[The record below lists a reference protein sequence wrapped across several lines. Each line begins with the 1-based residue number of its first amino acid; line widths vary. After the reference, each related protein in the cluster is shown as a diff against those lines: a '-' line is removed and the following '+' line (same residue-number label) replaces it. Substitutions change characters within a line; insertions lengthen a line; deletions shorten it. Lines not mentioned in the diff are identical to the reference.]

1 MSEGSSAVLL
11 STCAEACGELSELVA
26 AIYGLVSA
34 DGSAA
39 TLKQDK
45 SVFTL
50 ADGLVQALL
59 RRLLAPHVASIVGEE
74 DESEISVDRPPF
86 RAGELIA
93 PAELEA
99 LVLRTRDRVDAL
111 SGQLAG
117 GAFADLTPFI
127 DPIDGTREFASRK
140 GEQCTICIGFA
151 TLTGAAHAGIV
162 YRPLT
167 SPPTF
172 ALGCAAE
179 GVARSSLGG
188 GGGGAPRTHTPA
200 GRGGGR
206 RLVCSNGRLSEFVIA
221 LGERLGGGL
230 VRAGGAGNKALLLLE
245 GEASCYIQD
254 RGVSRWDSCAAQAV
268 LEAHGGCFAKL
279 AAVAAEP
286 GSRASYTYLASATN
300 ADFEPG
306 LAALTPYN
314 ARAPPPPGGA
324 DAPPPLATSAEQLK
338 PYSNTCG
345 LFALPPS
352 EMANLEEYRQAV
364 REAAARHPPAYD

>member
-151 TLTGAAHAGIV
+151 TPTGAAHAGIV

-179 GVARSSLGG
+179 G
-188 GGGGAPRTHTPA
+188 
-200 GRGGGR
+200 
-206 RLVCSNGRLSEFVIA
+206 FVMS

-279 AAVAAEP
+279 AA
-286 GSRASYTYLASATN
+286 
-300 ADFEPG
+300 
-306 LAALTPYN
+306 
-314 ARAPPPPGGA
+314 
-324 DAPPPLATSAEQLK
+324 LK